1 MKERVTLKREDQKKT
16 LADQAYKQIE
26 EAIVTLQL
34 APGSIVSETELV
46 ELIGIGRTPTREAI
60 QRLARD
66 RLIRV
71 LPKRGLLVAPLD
83 LMGQMKLLEV
93 RRQVEGLIIRL
104 ATKRASD
111 EHRRAF
117 AQLDAEFREIA
128 FANDGLGFVRCDRG
142 FNELCITAA
151 QNEYAEDAMR
161 PLMGLSRRFWLF
173 HHQQCGAALPDTAAA
188 IAIGDEER

>member
-111 EHRRAF
+111 EH
-117 AQLDAEFREIA
+117 
-128 FANDGLGFVRCDRG
+128 G
-142 FNELCITAA
+142 
-151 QNEYAEDAMR
+151 
-161 PLMGLSRRFWLF
+161 
-173 HHQQCGAALPDTAAA
+173 
-188 IAIGDEER
+188 